1 MKDRRRISAPPA
13 KSVWGNRSAQEKTSA
28 LRESEPSARAGQIRD
43 EIQKLV
49 AEIAT
54 LLVWTAIV
62 SGFFS
67 LKRESLSKA
76 NNRD

>member
-1 MKDRRRISAPPA
+1 MQGLPTRAAPCNRAFVTGGTKDRRRISAPPA

-28 LRESEPSARAGQIRD
+28 LRESEPSAHAGQIRD

-54 LLVWTAIV
+54 LLV
-62 SGFFS
+62 
-67 LKRESLSKA
+67 
-76 NNRD
+76 